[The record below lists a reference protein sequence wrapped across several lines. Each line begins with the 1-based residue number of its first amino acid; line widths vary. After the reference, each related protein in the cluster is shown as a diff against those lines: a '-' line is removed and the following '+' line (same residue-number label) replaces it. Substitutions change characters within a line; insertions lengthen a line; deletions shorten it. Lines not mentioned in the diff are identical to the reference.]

1 MPITHDIEA
10 FQKNYLVVGLT
21 SEQLK
26 DLAMLAEVK
35 RFDARSLLI
44 QAGQKSADM
53 FVILVGRVSVQMPD
67 GDKLA
72 EIGPG
77 AVLGE
82 IALLDSQPRSAN
94 AVCMTSV
101 EVAYFDANILRGYL
115 NSHREMGFVVL
126 INLARVICGR
136 LRDANSKIDTLT
148 DSAEAWKNAL

>member
-1 MPITHDIEA
+1 MPIPPDLEA
-10 FQKNYLVVGLT
+10 FKKNYLAVGLT

-26 DLAMLAEVK
+26 DLAGLAELK
-35 RFDARSLLI
+35 RYDARSTLI

-53 FVILVGRVSVQMPD
+53 FVILVGSVRVQTPD

-72 EIGPG
+72 DIGPG

-82 IALLDSQPRSAN
+82 ISLLDSQPRSAN
-94 AVCMTSV
+94 ALCMTSV
-101 EVAYFDANILRGYL
+101 EVAHFDANILRGYL
-115 NSHREMGFVVL
+115 NSHRDLGFVVL

-136 LRDANSKIDTLT
+136 LRDANSKIDILT